1 MFNCVYVECMT
12 CDTQIRLA
20 DVETLI
26 IYVSLCT
33 YCRHTKED
41 RKEDRAGG
49 KTKWADL
56 LVQIWKTTKELVRRE
71 NTAKETIRD
80 TVQSG
85 YSAMMFQNG

>member
-1 MFNCVYVECMT
+1 MYLSVRTV
-12 CDTQIRLA
+12 DTQRRT
-20 DVETLI
+20 E
-26 IYVSLCT
+26 
-33 YCRHTKED
+33 K
-41 RKEDRAGG
+41 
-49 KTKWADL
+49 KTGQAEKGKWADL